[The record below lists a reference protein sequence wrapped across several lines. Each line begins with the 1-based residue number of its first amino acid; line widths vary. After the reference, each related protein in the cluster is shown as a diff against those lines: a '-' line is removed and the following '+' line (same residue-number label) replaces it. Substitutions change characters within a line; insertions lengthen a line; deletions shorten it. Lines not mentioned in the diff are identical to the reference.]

1 MAPLIGTP
9 SVWTLLIIL
18 ALALLLFG
26 GTRLAGLGKSTG
38 KAIREFKE
46 ETRGLGNEGSGQTV
60 SAPVEPGRTTDSTP
74 VDAELVDP
82 PKNPNNDR

>member
-60 SAPVEPGRTTDSTP
+60 SAPVEPGRTTEAGP